1 MNRRNIGILM
11 IEVKMM
17 RKLSIILIGAVF
29 LSSCTVAKPTD
40 ETGKGFFLKW
50 KHKKDNEK

>member
-1 MNRRNIGILM
+1 M

-40 ETGKGFFLKW
+40 ETEKGFFLKW

>member
-1 MNRRNIGILM
+1 MNRKNIGILM